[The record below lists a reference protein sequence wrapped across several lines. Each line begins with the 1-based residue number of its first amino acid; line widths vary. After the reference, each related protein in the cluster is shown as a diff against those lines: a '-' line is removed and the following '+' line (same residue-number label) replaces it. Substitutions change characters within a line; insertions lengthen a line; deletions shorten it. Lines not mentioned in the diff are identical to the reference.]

1 MKYFYADA
9 AHRPAGPVEFDDLR
23 RLYVAGLIRTDTYVI
38 EEHGAAWQPL
48 SAFLVP
54 ELPPLPPPPIPG
66 APPPVPAVPAWVT
79 GRPVERKSKLAG
91 GLLGI
96 FLGWLG
102 VHNFYLGYYG
112 RGVAQ
117 LLLSLC
123 CCFVLSPLVSIWG
136 LIEGILILTGSI
148 STDGNGVPLRD

>member
-9 AHRPAGPVEFDDLR
+9 ANRPAGPVEFDELR
-23 RLYVAGLIRTDTYVI
+23 RLYCAGLIRIDTYVI
-38 EEHGAAWQPL
+38 EEHGAQWRPL
-48 SAFLVP
+48 SVFLIP
-54 ELPPLPPPPIPG
+54 ELPPLPPPPVPG
-66 APPPVPAVPAWVT
+66 MPPPVPIPLT
-79 GRPVERKSKLAG
+79 TIPERKSKLAG

-96 FLGWLG
+96 FLGWAG

-117 LLLSLC
+117 VLLSLC
-123 CCFVLSPLVSIWG
+123 CCFVLAPLVSIWG

>member
-1 MKYFYADA
+1 MKYYYADMTR
-9 AHRPAGPVEFDDLR
+9 HPAGPVEFEELR
-23 RLYVAGLIRTDTYVI
+23 RLYGAGQIQIDTYVI
-38 EEHGAAWQPL
+38 EENGVAWRPL
-48 SAFLVP
+48 SAFLIP
-54 ELPPLPPPPIPG
+54 ELPPIPPSLTPPLPPGLPAGPG
-66 APPPVPAVPAWVT
+66 YVPLP
-79 GRPVERKSKLAG
+79 ERKSKLAG

-102 VHNFYLGYYG
+102 VHNFYLGYHG

-123 CCFVLSPLVSIWG
+123 CCFVLSPLVSVWG

-148 STDGNGVPLRD
+148 STDGNGVPLRE

>member
-9 AHRPAGPVEFDDLR
+9 ANRPAGPVELDELR
-23 RLYVAGLIRTDTYVI
+23 RLYSAGQIRIDTYVI
-38 EEHGAAWQPL
+38 EETGATWRPL
-48 SAFLVP
+48 SAFIIP
-54 ELPPLPPPPIPG
+54 ELPPIPPPPLPRRG
-66 APPPVPAVPAWVT
+66 SPPP
-79 GRPVERKSKLAG
+79 ERRSKLAG

-117 LLLSLC
+117 VLLSLG
-123 CCFVLSPLVSIWG
+123 CCFVLAPLVSIWG

-148 STDGNGVPLRD
+148 STDGNGDPLRD